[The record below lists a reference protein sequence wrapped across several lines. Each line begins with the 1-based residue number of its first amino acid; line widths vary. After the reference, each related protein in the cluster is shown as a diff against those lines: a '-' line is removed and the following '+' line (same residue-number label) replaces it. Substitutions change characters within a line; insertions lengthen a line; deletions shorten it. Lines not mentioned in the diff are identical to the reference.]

1 MKHADRK
8 PRKETVETV
17 EYSYTT
23 VFEPAAE
30 GGYVVTVPALPGLVT
45 EGDTLK
51 EARTMVREAIV
62 GYMTLSALSFAT
74 ASSSTIREARTATTA
89 LLTVP
94 VSWSC
99 RTTVATSSAARS
111 PPS

>member
-1 MKHADRK
+1 VKRADRK
-8 PRKETVETV
+8 PRRETVETV

-51 EARTMVREAIV
+51 EARAMVREAIL
-62 GYMTLSALSFAT
+62 GYLESLKKHDEEIPIELGR
-74 ASSSTIREARTATTA
+74 TITER
-89 LLTVP
+89 
-94 VSWSC
+94 
-99 RTTVATSSAARS
+99 VAVTFSSA
-111 PPS
+111 